1 MIIKIMIIKFLWVL
15 VMKVELEKVFALKKK
30 KKETYYTSQTS
41 KMKLFAKIVNG
52 CQLLTIFAKAPS

>member
-15 VMKVELEKVFALKKK
+15 VMKVELEKVFVLKKK

-52 CQLLTIFAKAPS
+52 CQLLTIFAKVPS

>member
-1 MIIKIMIIKFLWVL
+1 
-15 VMKVELEKVFALKKK
+15 MKVELEKVFVLKKK

>member
-15 VMKVELEKVFALKKK
+15 VMKVELEKVFVLKKK